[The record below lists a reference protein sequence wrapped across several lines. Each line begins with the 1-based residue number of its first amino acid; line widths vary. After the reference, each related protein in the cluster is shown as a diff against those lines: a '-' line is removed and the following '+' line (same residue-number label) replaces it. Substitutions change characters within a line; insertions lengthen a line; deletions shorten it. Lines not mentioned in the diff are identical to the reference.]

1 METAPIRSMV
11 LSLRGLGELIQDAR
25 MKRAG
30 VSVSLAIAIASF
42 GLSLSSVAA
51 AQDEPATAEPP
62 TPPPALQASGPQVA
76 DKPSES
82 TIPHAEEE
90 NRWRATLDAVFGFGA
105 TPVVSQR
112 IVGPLLSQ
120 ESRTA
125 ETARF
130 QTTSINLGL
139 SYEVVDHLRVGA
151 LLPLGAGSLIP
162 NETRGSTV
170 VGNFTLGAEYEAHV
184 RKNLVVFGGLDLAL
198 PTASGTELPEARDVS
213 SLGHVDQTAF
223 DRRSLLRAMSE
234 SRGREDSASFATD
247 HFGIVPKVGAL
258 YNGMEKV
265 ELEGYVKYE
274 SLHATN
280 SDASYEGGFIIAAR
294 GSYRFHKYAD
304 ATLRA
309 WTNLEVAGPDAAVL
323 LVEPQVRFHFGA
335 VMPIVGVILPVAG
348 ELTDPYAIGVR
359 GSLAANF

>member
-1 METAPIRSMV
+1 
-11 LSLRGLGELIQDAR
+11 

-30 VSVSLAIAIASF
+30 LSVSLAVATF
-42 GLSLSSVAA
+42 GLSLSTVAA
-51 AQDEPATAEPP
+51 AQDEPAPAPAE
-62 TPPPALQASGPQVA
+62 PPALQPSGPQVA
-76 DKPSES
+76 DRPSES
-82 TIPHAEEE
+82 AKPHREEE
-90 NRWRATLDAVFGFGA
+90 DRWRATLDAVFGFGA
-105 TPVVSQR
+105 TPVLSQR

-139 SYEVVDHLRVGA
+139 SYEVVSHLRVGA

-170 VGNFTLGAEYEAHV
+170 VGNFTLGAEYEGHV
-184 RKNLVVFGGLDLAL
+184 RKNVVVFAGLDLAL
-198 PTASGTELPEARDVS
+198 PTASGNELPPASDVS
-213 SLGHVDQTAF
+213 TLGHVDQTSL
-223 DRRSLLRAMSE
+223 DRRSLLQAMSD
-234 SRGREDSASFATD
+234 SRGREDTAAFATD

-274 SLHATN
+274 SLHATA
-280 SDASYEGGFIIAAR
+280 SESSYEGAVVVAAR

-309 WTNLEVAGPDAAVL
+309 WTNIAVAGPDAAVVI
-323 LVEPQVRFHFGA
+323 VEPQVRFHFGA
-335 VMPIVGVILPVAG
+335 VMPIIGVVLPVAG
-348 ELTDPYAIGVR
+348 ELTDPYDLGVR
-359 GSLAANF
+359 ASLAANF